1 MKRMAS
7 TKAAKPRVC
16 IVRQASYPHD
26 LLVRR
31 EAETLRDAGFD
42 VSVVCLR
49 PGQAAEREDVN
60 GIHVHRI
67 APPGSMT
74 GVISYVYSYLRFFF
88 LSAFRLSVLHIGR
101 KFDVIQVNTLPD
113 FLVFSTAV
121 PRLLG
126 AKIVLVMY
134 EPMPELWATL
144 YGNKAMVEVMVLLQ
158 KMALAYAHA
167 VFAVTEQQKRTF
179 VRRGGNPAKMTVIL
193 NAPEPRLWDPV
204 KLPAPTEQS
213 SGHFTIICHGAIE
226 ERYGHDT
233 MLQAVDRLKD
243 RIPGLRL
250 RILGKGSYVDK
261 FLAMVK
267 AMGLQERVTY
277 LGFVPISVM
286 IEELARADAG
296 IVAQKSSPYSNLVHT
311 GKMYDYMAFRLP
323 VLASRLDAVAAY
335 FDEDS
340 LQFFKPGDP
349 ASLAEAILDLYE
361 HPQRRRLMIDNSQ
374 RLYRCYAWEEQK
386 RVYLEVFSGLRRRR

>member
-1 MKRMAS
+1 MAPAE
-7 TKAAKPRVC
+7 AAKPRVC
-16 IVRQASYPHD
+16 IVRQATYPHD

-42 VSVVCLR
+42 VHVVCLR
-49 PGQAAEREDVN
+49 SGQAVTREDVN
-60 GIHVHRI
+60 GVHVHRI
-67 APPGSMT
+67 SPSRAAT

-88 LSAFRLSVLHIGR
+88 LGALKVSLLHIGR
-101 KFDVIQVNTLPD
+101 RFNVIQVNTLPD
-113 FLVFSTAV
+113 FLVFSTV
-121 PRLLG
+121 LPRLLG

-144 YGNKAMVEVMVLLQ
+144 YGHKGMVSVIVILQ

-179 VRRGGNPAKMTVIL
+179 VRRGADPAKVTVIL
-193 NAPEPRLWDPV
+193 NAPEPRLWGPIH
-204 KLPAPTEQS
+204 LPDRKGQS
-213 SGHFTIICHGAIE
+213 SRHFTLICHGAIE

-233 MLQAVDRLKD
+233 MLQAVGRLKD

-250 RILGKGSYVDK
+250 RILGKGSYVDE
-261 FLAMVK
+261 FLAMVR
-267 AMGLQERVTY
+267 AMSLEEWVEY
-277 LGFVPISVM
+277 LGFVPMPVM
-286 IEELARADAG
+286 VEELSRADAG

-323 VLASRLDAVAAY
+323 VIASRLDAVAAY

-340 LQFFKPGDP
+340 LQFFTPGDP

-361 HPQRRRLMIDNSQ
+361 HPQRRRLLVENSQ
-374 RLYRCYAWEEQK
+374 KLYRRYAWEEQK
-386 RVYLEVFSGLRRRR
+386 RAYLEVFRRLSRRG